1 MVSSAFL
8 KGKDHVVGG
17 ALAGFGE
24 RLWLLD
30 PRPETYWST
39 TAPITLYGELH
50 IFLTYLATLNERT
63 ERSDQY
69 AQGLVNL
76 TQTFGRLAW
85 DNYRLIL
92 KGCQR
97 ECQKRL
103 FWENN
108 LDFSEPMVTR
118 VLIDANIWDDGYLGN
133 SEMVDTPT
141 NWVPELLPEFEF
153 DFSSPSLPGRPTW
166 KKRNRNSAN
175 NSPRKVGGTQ
185 PTKKVTPRFPTI
197 DPLCALLDLLEEADE
212 IDPYKYNGI
221 PSITDSKS
229 YGTIPGITGRP
240 KSGSQ
245 SAAVETQPLV
255 TDIYGAILNE
265 KGLSAFEGERLDS
278 SSAPP
283 FIPDEYVKK
292 EKPYADNRIDQ
303 CLQDIY
309 EQSRDNPQ
317 HLLN

>member
-1 MVSSAFL
+1 MCDDQNQQLHWNEEVPFSSSAFL

-24 RLWLLD
+24 RLWSLD

-76 TQTFGRLAW
+76 TQPFGRLAW

-92 KGCQR
+92 KGCQ
-97 ECQKRL
+97 RL

-175 NSPRKVGGTQ
+175 NSPRKVGG
-185 PTKKVTPRFPTI
+185 
-197 DPLCALLDLLEEADE
+197 
-212 IDPYKYNGI
+212 
-221 PSITDSKS
+221 
-229 YGTIPGITGRP
+229 ITGRP

-265 KGLSAFEGERLDS
+265 EGLSAFEGERLDS
-278 SSAPP
+278 NLSVGATTHSTVSQMKNGDQEGTSLS
-283 FIPDEYVKK
+283 PDQ
-292 EKPYADNRIDQ
+292 DNRIDQ